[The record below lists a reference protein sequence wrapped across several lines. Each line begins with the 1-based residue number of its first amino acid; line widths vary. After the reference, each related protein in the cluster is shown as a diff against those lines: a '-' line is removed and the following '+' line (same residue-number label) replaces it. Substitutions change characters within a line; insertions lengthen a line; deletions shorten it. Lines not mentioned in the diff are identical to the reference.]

1 MTRRNFVVRERIHNP
16 NRNAGKHSD
25 KREKVLST
33 ATMKEFAMP
42 EQKPEIDLLAE
53 VKATIHVMLDAINEL
68 APDEGYE
75 EFFAYGTAIKRAK
88 SLLKLLKAHEEEA
101 IMIAAR
107 HVQHA
112 QELEDF
118 DPITTQLALTK

>member
-1 MTRRNFVVRERIHNP
+1 
-16 NRNAGKHSD
+16 
-25 KREKVLST
+25 
-33 ATMKEFAMP
+33 MP

-53 VKATIHVMLDAINEL
+53 VKATIHMMLEALNEF

-75 EFFAYGTAIKRAK
+75 DLFTYGAAIKRAK